1 MGVLG
6 EELMLIT
13 DATSSVLCLNHS
25 DKFKMLLAT
34 HKTELGLA
42 VASVASKHQR
52 LQSFCLC
59 RLNLSEFIVRIPLTC
74 TAKSIAQMWGM

>member
-6 EELMLIT
+6 EELTLIT
-13 DATSSVLCLNHS
+13 DATPSVLCLNCS
-25 DKFKMLLAT
+25 DNFEMLLLT

-52 LQSFCLC
+52 
-59 RLNLSEFIVRIPLTC
+59 
-74 TAKSIAQMWGM
+74 

>member
-6 EELMLIT
+6 EELTLIT

-25 DKFKMLLAT
+25 DKFKMLLST

-52 LQSFCLC
+52 
-59 RLNLSEFIVRIPLTC
+59 
-74 TAKSIAQMWGM
+74 

>member
-1 MGVLG
+1 MGVSGKKLT
-6 EELMLIT
+6 LIT
-13 DATSSVLCLNHS
+13 DATSLVLCLNHS

-52 LQSFCLC
+52 
-59 RLNLSEFIVRIPLTC
+59 
-74 TAKSIAQMWGM
+74 